1 MKGSHGFG
9 LGVALA
15 ATALAPSTWAIDY
28 GAKGAHTFQTT
39 DLPANAGG
47 ATGGKLVVPDEPG
60 VYPLIIA
67 SHGWSASAANQVGWA
82 ELFASWGFVVVV
94 PSFPN
99 PLSPDFDVDKGIIT
113 SLATMYQSPLTDSP
127 AKGKVDATRLGLE
140 GHSAGGLAT
149 TLAAEALRP
158 RATVLFDPVDS
169 GDAGRGAYASIC
181 SPLLEIFANGSSC
194 NNSAEWST
202 FKTESVGPT
211 IAFNVVGSSHC
222 DGENVDRG
230 VACGLFCGGAA
241 DPARQAAYGRYATAF
256 FLANLNGD
264 SAAAAALVETSLDAD
279 AMLTGVS
286 VHDAP
291 NCAGS
296 APGIDGGVVSVDAGS
311 TSAGG
316 GDGLDASLHG
326 GGGGHGGGGSDGGA
340 DATTGGNGSGRGSSD
355 SPGASVDSGSSGGC
369 GCDLASTRSRF
380 GAAWGLGA
388 AVIGLA
394 CARRRRTARR

>member
-15 ATALAPSTWAIDY
+15 AVATSPSTWAIDY
-28 GAKGAHTFQTT
+28 GTKGAHAFQTT

-47 ATGGKLVVPDEPG
+47 STGGKLVVPDEPG

-67 SHGWSASAANQVGWA
+67 SHGWSASAANQVGWG

-99 PLSPDFDVDKGIIT
+99 PLAPDFDVDKGIIT
-113 SLATMYQSPLTDSP
+113 SLVTMYQSPSTDSP

-149 TLAAEALRP
+149 TLAAAALKP
-158 RATVLFDPVDS
+158 RATVLFDPVDN
-169 GDAGRGAYASIC
+169 GDAGRGAYASFC

-194 NNSAEWST
+194 NNEAEWST

-230 VACGLFCGGAA
+230 AACGLFCGGAA
-241 DPARQAAYGRYATAF
+241 DPARQAVYGRYATAF
-256 FLANLNGD
+256 FLSSLNGD
-264 SAAAAALVETSLDAD
+264 SAAAAALTETSLDAD
-279 AMLTGVS
+279 AMITGVS

-291 NCAGS
+291 NCASS
-296 APGIDGGVVSVDAGS
+296 APGIDGGIVSVDAGS

-316 GDGLDASLHG
+316 GDGIDASS
-326 GGGGHGGGGSDGGA
+326 HGGGGSDGGA
-340 DATTGGNGSGRGSSD
+340 DATNGGNGGGHASSE

-388 AVIGLA
+388 AAIVLA
-394 CARRRRTARR
+394 RVRRRRKARR